1 MNENEIAI
9 VDESS
14 IKGMV
19 REIRGQ
25 PVMLDYDLARIYGYT
40 TSTFNRQVKNN
51 EDRFPEEFRFRLT
64 REEIADLVKSEKTTS
79 RKHSMF
85 TGQNGG
91 SRKPPYAFTE
101 QGIYMLMTV
110 LRGELA
116 VRQSIALIKLFKSM
130 KDYIGKESLPMTGAE
145 IARRFESA
153 ESRIGVVESRLD
165 LMMKQFGD
173 QPPTREILI
182 MENQRIEAGI
192 AYRNIYGMAK
202 ESVIVIDDYVGVK
215 TLHLLKACPKQIKR
229 ILLLSDN
236 IARIPL
242 SQSDL
247 ADYARDSGIHIE
259 LFPTKGGFHDRYIIL
274 DYGLSSQVVYHC
286 GPSSKDAG
294 NSISTIMKMEYPQGL
309 LEAVG
314 RLIGE

>member
-19 REIRGQ
+19 HEVRGQ
-25 PVMLDYDLARIYGYT
+25 LVMLDYDLARIYGYET
-40 TSTFNRQVKNN
+40 KRLNERVKDN
-51 EDRFPEEFRFRLT
+51 EDRFPEDFRFRLT
-64 REEIADLVKSEKTTS
+64 LEEARLCSRSEFPTLNAPSERGKNVK
-79 RKHSMF
+79 HL
-85 TGQNGG
+85 
-91 SRKPPYAFTE
+91 PYAFTE
-101 QGIYMLMTV
+101 QGIYMLMAV

-145 IARRFESA
+145 VARRFESA

>member
-9 VDESS
+9 VDEIS

-19 REIRGQ
+19 HEIRGQ
-25 PVMLDYDLARIYGYT
+25 PVMLDYDLARIYGYET
-40 TSTFNRQVKNN
+40 KAFNQQVKNN
-51 EDRFPEEFRFRLT
+51 ENRFPEDFRFQLT
-64 REEIADLVKSEKTTS
+64 REEIADLVRSKNLTS

-130 KDYIGKESLPMTGAE
+130 KDYLSSEQIPNQPIGILKRL
-145 IARRFESA
+145 ESA
-153 ESRIGVVESRLD
+153 ETRIGVVESRLD

-182 MENQRIEAGI
+182 LENQRIEAGI

-202 ESVIVIDDYVGVK
+202 ESVIVIDDYVGAK
-215 TLHLLKACPKQIKR
+215 TLHLLKACPKQIKH
-229 ILLLSDN
+229 ILL
-236 IARIPL
+236 
-242 SQSDL
+242 
-247 ADYARDSGIHIE
+247 
-259 LFPTKGGFHDRYIIL
+259 
-274 DYGLSSQVVYHC
+274 
-286 GPSSKDAG
+286 
-294 NSISTIMKMEYPQGL
+294 
-309 LEAVG
+309 
-314 RLIGE
+314 

>member
-1 MNENEIAI
+1 
-9 VDESS
+9 
-14 IKGMV
+14 
-19 REIRGQ
+19 
-25 PVMLDYDLARIYGYT
+25 
-40 TSTFNRQVKNN
+40 
-51 EDRFPEEFRFRLT
+51 
-64 REEIADLVKSEKTTS
+64 
-79 RKHSMF
+79 MF
-85 TGQNGG
+85 AGQNGG
-91 SRKPPYAFTE
+91 ICYLPYVFNREWKDNEDRLRLTLKEARLCSRSKFSTLNAPSERGKNVKHLPYAFTE

-145 IARRFESA
+145 VARRFESA

-202 ESVIVIDDYVGVK
+202 ESIIVIDDYVGAK

-247 ADYARDSGIHIE
+247 GDFRRDTGIEIG
-259 LFPTKGGFHDRYIIL
+259 LCPTKGMFHDRYIIL
-274 DYGLSSQVVYHC
+274 DYGLSSQIVYHC

-309 LEAVG
+309 SEAVG
-314 RLIGE
+314 RLIEP